1 MSSIKIR
8 TKRLDGYTQIRTL
21 IAHPMETGRNRDK
34 ETGEFI
40 PAFYIQELTVKHQGK
55 IIASTVMG
63 PSISKNPYFAFQ
75 LKGGNSGDEISISWL
90 DNKGNSDTEVTTI
103 K

>member
-8 TKRLDGYTQIRTL
+8 TKRMDGHTQIRTL
-21 IAHPMETGRNRDK
+21 IAHPMETGRRRDK

-40 PAFYIQELTVKHQGK
+40 PAFYIQELTIKHKGK
-55 IIASTVMG
+55 IVASAVMG
-63 PSISKNPYFAFQ
+63 PSISKNPYFAFL
-75 LKGGNSGDEISISWL
+75 LKGGESGDEISISWL
-90 DNKGNSDTEVTTI
+90 DSKGNSDTEITAI